1 MRKIVSLFG
10 FDAEQERRIQAAAPG
25 CSVIF
30 GKPAELDPGLL
41 AEAEVLCGWWKAAW
55 DKEAGSPGKL
65 KWVQTGSAGVD
76 NLPLGELEARGIVLT
91 TASGVHPVP
100 MTETVFAML
109 LAFTRKLHDAVRNQ
123 TERKWA
129 RSEGY
134 DELRGRT
141 LAVIGAGE
149 IGAEVARI
157 AQAFGMRTLGVRRTG
172 RPAPHVDVMHTTE
185 RLDDV
190 LAESDVVVNVL
201 PHTAETVRLF
211 DAGRFAAMK
220 PSALFINIGRG
231 TAVDTDAL
239 TEALRSGAIAGAG
252 LDVFDP
258 EPLPADHPLWAMDNV
273 IITPHIGG
281 ATEQYKARMTD
292 LFVENL
298 HAYLSTGTPA
308 KNIVDYEKSY

>member
-1 MRKIVSLFG
+1 MRTIVSLFG
-10 FDAEQERRIQAAAPG
+10 FDPEQERRIQAAAPG
-25 CSVIF
+25 CNVIF

-55 DKEAGSPGKL
+55 EKKAEFPGQL
-65 KWVQTGSAGVD
+65 KWIQTGSAGVD
-76 NLPLGELEARGIVLT
+76 NLPLSELETRGVVLT

-109 LAFTRKLHDAVRNQ
+109 LAFTRKLHHAVRHQ

-134 DELRGRT
+134 GELRGLT

-149 IGAEVARI
+149 IGTEVARI
-157 AQAFGMRTLGVRRTG
+157 AQAFGMRTLGVRRSG
-172 RPAPHVDVMHTTE
+172 QPASHVDVMHTPE

-190 LAESDVVVNVL
+190 LAQSDVVVNVL

-211 DAGRFAAMK
+211 DAGRFASMK

-231 TAVDTDAL
+231 SAVDTEAL
-239 TEALRSGAIAGAG
+239 TEALRGGAIAGAG
-252 LDVFDP
+252 LDVCEP

-273 IITPHIGG
+273 ILTPHIGG
-281 ATEQYKARMTD
+281 ATERYKARMTD

-298 HAYLSTGTPA
+298 QAYLRTGTPA
-308 KNIVDYEKSY
+308 KNIVDYEKRY

>member
-1 MRKIVSLFG
+1 MRTIVSLFG
-10 FDAEQERRIQAAAPG
+10 FDSEQERRIQAAAPG
-25 CSVIF
+25 CNVIF
-30 GKPAELDPGLL
+30 GRPADLDPGLL
-41 AEAEVLCGWWKAAW
+41 EEAEVLCGWWKAAW
-55 DKEAGSPGKL
+55 GKGAGNPGKL

-76 NLPLGELEARGIVLT
+76 NLPLGELEARGVVLT
-91 TASGVHPVP
+91 TASGVHPVQ

-109 LAFTRKLHDAVRNQ
+109 LAFTRKLHHAVRNQ

-134 DELRGRT
+134 GELRGRT

-149 IGAEVARI
+149 IGAEIARI
-157 AQAFGMRTLGVRRTG
+157 AQAFGMRTLGLRRSG
-172 RPAPHVDVMHTTE
+172 RPAPHIDAMHTPE
-185 RLDDV
+185 QLDTV
-190 LAESDVVVNVL
+190 LAESDIVVNVL

-220 PSALFINIGRG
+220 PSSLFINIGRG
-231 TAVDTDAL
+231 TAVDTEAL
-239 TEALRSGAIAGAG
+239 TEALQNGTIAGAG

-258 EPLPADHPLWAMDNV
+258 EPLPADHPLWMLDNV

-281 ATEQYKARMTD
+281 ATDQYKARMAD

-298 HAYLSTGTPA
+298 EAYLKTGTPA
-308 KNIVDYEKSY
+308 KNIVDYKKSY

>member
-1 MRKIVSLFG
+1 MRTIVSLFG
-10 FDAEQERRIQAAAPG
+10 FDPEQERRIQAAAPG
-25 CSVIF
+25 CKVIF

-41 AEAEVLCGWWKAAW
+41 EEAEVLCGWWKAAW
-55 DKEAGSPGKL
+55 EKSAGSPGKL

-76 NLPLGELEARGIVLT
+76 NLPLCELEARGVVLT

-100 MTETVFAML
+100 MTETAFAML
-109 LAFTRKLHDAVRNQ
+109 LAFTRRLHHAVRNQ

-129 RSEGY
+129 RSDDYG
-134 DELRGRT
+134 ELSGRT

-149 IGAEVARI
+149 IGAELARI
-157 AQAFGMRTLGVRRTG
+157 AQAFGMRTLGVRRSG
-172 RPAPHVDVMHTTE
+172 RPAPHVDAMHPPE

-239 TEALRSGAIAGAG
+239 TEALRSGTIAGAG
-252 LDVFDP
+252 LDVCDP
-258 EPLPADHPLWAMDNV
+258 EPLPADHPLWGMDNV

-281 ATEQYKARMTD
+281 ATDRYKARMTD

-298 HAYLSTGTPA
+298 QAYLSTGTPA
-308 KNIVDYEKSY
+308 RNIVDYAKSY